1 MKPRPPSNPQN
12 LDDLMVM
19 AEDFAGFSLRAGR
32 QIPPTLLAVTKKG
45 PLFFTPASLQ
55 DDRSKDDFAD
65 TARLICIAYQ
75 VPAAVMILESWMKMA
90 AEGEK
95 LDPDERPSEAMD
107 RHEVVMVMGEA
118 PGTTQ
123 RKVFKIIRTD
133 AGGFFGLT
141 EWEGLPMDQFQG
153 RSVGLLSPKPLTP
166 EVIEVAQV
174 MLAMKGLNEQKLRG
188 SPRRR

>member
-1 MKPRPPSNPQN
+1 MLS
-12 LDDLMVM
+12 DLN
-19 AEDFAGFSLRAGR
+19 
-32 QIPPTLLAVTKKG
+32 
-45 PLFFTPASLQ
+45 
-55 DDRSKDDFAD
+55 

-118 PGTTQ
+118 AGTTQ

-141 EWEGLPMDQFQG
+141 EWEGPPLARFRVRFLDLLPAE
-153 RSVGLLSPKPLTP
+153 RPVP
-166 EVIEVAQV
+166 EVIEGVRV
-174 MLAMKGLNEQKLRG
+174 TLAMKELNEQKLRLA
-188 SPRRR
+188 PRRR

>member
-19 AEDFAGFSLRAGR
+19 AVDFPGFSLRAGR
-32 QIPPTLLAVTKKG
+32 QIPPTLLAFTKKG

-107 RHEVVMVMGEA
+107 RHEVVMVMVKRILKKHGFAPDLQEEA
-118 PGTTQ
+118 TKTVLAQ
-123 RKVFKIIRTD
+123 
-133 AGGFFGLT
+133 A
-141 EWEGLPMDQFQG
+141 E
-153 RSVGLLSPKPLTP
+153 LLCADWAS
-166 EVIEVAQV
+166 
-174 MLAMKGLNEQKLRG
+174 
-188 SPRRR
+188 

>member
-1 MKPRPPSNPQN
+1 
-12 LDDLMVM
+12 M
-19 AEDFAGFSLRAGR
+19 AEDFADFSLRSGR
-32 QIPPTLLAVTKKG
+32 QIPPTLLAVTKRG

-55 DDRSKDDFAD
+55 DDRAKDDFAD

-95 LDPDERPSEAMD
+95 LDMDERPSEAID
-107 RHEVVMVMGEA
+107 RHEVVTVMGEA
-118 PGTTQ
+118 AGSAQ
-123 RKVFKIIRTD
+123 RKIFKIVRTD

-141 EWEGLPMDQFQG
+141 EWEGLPLAEFQG
-153 RSVGLLSPKPLTP
+153 RFVDLLPSKPPTP
-166 EVIEVAQV
+166 DVIEVARV

-188 SPRRR
+188 GGRRRASQ